1 MTVPAPLP
9 ATERAR
15 LAALRRYA
23 ILDSAPDPVL
33 DRITC
38 FAARQFNM
46 PIAVISL
53 VDENRQWFQA
63 TCGLDATETGR
74 DVAFCAHAILD
85 TDVFVVPDAHC
96 DPRFA
101 ANPLVTGPPH
111 VRFYAGAQLVNP
123 QGHALG
129 TLCVIDTE
137 ARHDFSEDD
146 KVSLSDLAAMVADH
160 IDMRYTAGDVLKE
173 VESRV
178 QAENSLAIAARQ
190 LELFFEYAPVPV
202 AVFDTEMRYLAASR
216 NWCESFNLDSGAV
229 IGRSHKEVMPHI
241 PDAWSDQY
249 ARCLKGESFD
259 IDEDKLP
266 KPDGGFHWVRR
277 QIRPWRDRDGT
288 IGGLIV
294 FREIITHRKE
304 MEATLEQNRSFLDA
318 VLQNVQDGIVAC
330 DAEGRL
336 SLFNDAA
343 CRIAGL
349 SMKPLLP
356 EDWVDTYSLFD
367 ADGKTPLAMEQTPL
381 FKAFQGE
388 VVKNQEIVLAPQSLS
403 PRRVVCQGAPLY
415 DTNGVKLGA
424 VASMHDVTSSRAA
437 EIRVETALAEAQ
449 KSEAHLRLITDSL
462 PFMITY
468 VDLDLRYRFINRTG
482 CTWYGQKAHSIIGRH
497 VREIAGEAA
506 FDRLQSHLEFARHGV
521 GVNFDTIVSYP
532 DGVTRDIQCFYLPDV
547 DKTRTVRGIVAIVMD
562 VTGRKQ
568 TEEKLRAS
576 EKRYRSLYTKTP
588 VMLHSVDSEG
598 RLLSVSDFWLEK
610 LGYSRNE
617 VIGQKATDF
626 LTTDSARRA
635 VEKEMPEFVKDGTC
649 KDVEYQI
656 VAKSG
661 EMRDILL
668 SAVADYD
675 ETGGFTRSMAVL
687 TDVTERKVVERQL
700 VQAQKMEMVGQ
711 LTGGLAHDFNN
722 LLGVVM
728 GNLQLLERSVK
739 GNDAANRR
747 IAAALGAVDK
757 GAELNR
763 RLLAFSRRQK
773 LETQTVD
780 PNPLIEGLGDLLTR
794 TLGEA
799 IALECRLGEKIP
811 YVVTDPSQLESAV
824 LNLAV
829 NARDAMAE
837 GGKLTIESVHKPLHE
852 GDTAREEGVAPGDYV
867 MLSVADSGSGIPADK
882 LDKVFEPFFTT
893 KEVGKGSGLGLSMV
907 YGFIKQSG
915 GHVRITSEVGC
926 GTTIRLYLPV
936 DTCSSCQSDTAQD
949 IPATA
954 EGGRETVLVVEDQVE
969 LREIAVG
976 LLEDLGYSV
985 REAENGRQALEALAA
1000 HDDIDLLFTDIVMP
1014 GGMDG
1019 TQVAAA
1025 ARELRPDLPVLYATG
1040 YAEAAVLRRGDVK
1053 AGENLV
1059 TKPYRQEDLAIKLR
1073 QALDPQT
1080 NTGATQRSVKSDT
1093 LFVGE

>member
-852 GDTAREEGVAPGDYV
+852 DDTAREEGVAPGDYV

-985 REAENGRQALEALAA
+985 REAENGRQALEVLAA